1 MKSIPIQVNEL
12 VFPSAREAA
21 RYIVGE
27 EAKLGFERKENTIA
41 KELKRC
47 FPKNGEHSWSMYGK
61 WLVKLGPAG
70 AEGDEDYKNIT
81 INHCEAWSPLDK
93 RRIDG

>member
-1 MKSIPIQVNEL
+1 MRSIPIQVNEL

-27 EAKLGFERKENTIA
+27 EAKLGNERKENTVA

-47 FPKNGEHSWSMYGK
+47 FPKNGGHSWEMYDK
-61 WLVKLGPAG
+61 WLVSIGPATSE
-70 AEGDEDYKNIT
+70 ASEDYMNIK
-81 INHCEAWSPLDK
+81 EDK
-93 RRIDG
+93 

>member
-1 MKSIPIQVNEL
+1 MNPVPIQVKDL

-21 RYIVGE
+21 RYIVDE

-47 FPKNGEHSWSMYGK
+47 FPKNGEHSWEMYGR
-61 WLVKLGPAG
+61 WLVRYASAG
-70 AEGDEDYKNIT
+70 AAGDEDHTN
-81 INHCEAWSPLDK
+81 
-93 RRIDG
+93 G

>member
-1 MKSIPIQVNEL
+1 MNPVPIQVNET

-21 RYIVGE
+21 RYIVNE

-47 FPKNGEHSWSMYGK
+47 FHKNGEHSWEMYGR
-61 WLVKLGPAG
+61 WLVKLAS
-70 AEGDEDYKNIT
+70 ATSEASED
-81 INHCEAWSPLDK
+81 HH
-93 RRIDG
+93 G

>member
-1 MKSIPIQVNEL
+1 MNPIPIQVNDL

-47 FPKNGEHSWSMYGK
+47 FHKNGEHSWEMYGR
-61 WLVKLGPAG
+61 WLVKLGTATSE
-70 AEGDEDYKNIT
+70 ASED
-81 INHCEAWSPLDK
+81 HH
-93 RRIDG
+93 G

>member
-1 MKSIPIQVNEL
+1 MRAKPIQVNKL

-27 EAKLGFERKENTIA
+27 ELLLGYERKENTIA

-47 FPKNGEHSWSMYGK
+47 FPKNGEHSWEMYGR
-61 WLVKLGPAG
+61 WLVRYAS
-70 AEGDEDYKNIT
+70 ATSEASEDP
-81 INHCEAWSPLDK
+81 H
-93 RRIDG
+93 G

>member
-1 MKSIPIQVNEL
+1 MNPIPIQVNDL

-21 RYIVGE
+21 RYILCE

-47 FPKNGEHSWSMYGK
+47 FPKNGENSWEMYGR
-61 WLVKLGPAG
+61 WLVRHAS
-70 AEGDEDYKNIT
+70 AASEASEDP
-81 INHCEAWSPLDK
+81 INV
-93 RRIDG
+93 

>member
-1 MKSIPIQVNEL
+1 MRSIPIQVNEL

-27 EAKLGFERKENTIA
+27 EAKLGNERKENTVA

-47 FPKNGEHSWSMYGK
+47 FPKNGGHSWEMYDK
-61 WLVKLGPAG
+61 WLVKLGTATSE
-70 AEGDEDYKNIT
+70 ASEDYMNIK
-81 INHCEAWSPLDK
+81 EDK
-93 RRIDG
+93 

>member
-1 MKSIPIQVNEL
+1 MNPIPIQVNAL

-21 RYIVGE
+21 RYIVDE

-47 FPKNGEHSWSMYGK
+47 FPKNGEHSWEMYGR
-61 WLVKLGPAG
+61 WLVRHASSTSEAG
-70 AEGDEDYKNIT
+70 ED
-81 INHCEAWSPLDK
+81 HH
-93 RRIDG
+93 G

>member
-1 MKSIPIQVNEL
+1 MNPIPIQVNET

-21 RYIVGE
+21 RYIVDE

-47 FPKNGEHSWSMYGK
+47 FTKNGEHSWEMYGR
-61 WLVKLGPAG
+61 WLVKLAS
-70 AEGDEDYKNIT
+70 ATSEASEDHN
-81 INHCEAWSPLDK
+81 
-93 RRIDG
+93 G

>member
-1 MKSIPIQVNEL
+1 MKSIPIQVNDL

-27 EAKLGFERKENTIA
+27 EAKLGFERKENTVA

-47 FPKNGEHSWSMYGK
+47 FPKNGEHSWSMYGR
-61 WLVKLGPAG
+61 WLVKLGTATSE
-70 AEGDEDYKNIT
+70 ASEDCKNIT
-81 INHCEAWSPLDK
+81 VNPCEA
-93 RRIDG
+93 

>member
-1 MKSIPIQVNEL
+1 MNPIPIQVNDL

-47 FPKNGEHSWSMYGK
+47 FPKNGEHSWEMYGR
-61 WLVKLGPAG
+61 WLVRHASA
-70 AEGDEDYKNIT
+70 AEGEDQ
-81 INHCEAWSPLDK
+81 INTKEET
-93 RRIDG
+93 